1 MKNNSIS
8 PLDEL
13 RQEKEIVRRECK
25 ESEER
30 LAEQWNYLSD
40 NAPSL
45 LLNGAVNGIASW
57 LGFGSRVGQKSKEQE
72 HETESSGFMQNIL
85 GGLTAYYPLI
95 WEMVQPMLWRFAI
108 KKVKSLFT
116 KKKKKKRSDDDD

>member
-30 LAEQWNYLSD
+30 LTEQWNYLSD
-40 NAPSL
+40 NAPTL

-57 LGFGSRVGQKSKEQE
+57 LGFGTRIGQKPKEQE
-72 HETESSGFMQNIL
+72 RDTESSGFMQNML